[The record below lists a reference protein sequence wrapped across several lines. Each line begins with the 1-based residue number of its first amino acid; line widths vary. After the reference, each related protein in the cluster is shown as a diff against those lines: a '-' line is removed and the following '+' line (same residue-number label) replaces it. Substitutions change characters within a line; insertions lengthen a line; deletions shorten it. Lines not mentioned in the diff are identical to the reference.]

1 MSGGGVGYCPKCNL
15 KLLEW
20 TERGGILRR
29 LPTCPDCGKIHQMIV
44 RAKPKETGVLEA
56 FLQNC

>member
-1 MSGGGVGYCPKCNL
+1 MSEGGVGYCPKCDR

-20 TERGGILRR
+20 TERGGILNR

-44 RAKPKETGVLEA
+44 RAPLVKIGVLKE